1 MLGLKHNNVRDLS
14 KYANENSRT
23 SHTLFMQNQKI
34 MYFNHAKP
42 ENHVL

>member
-1 MLGLKHNNVRDLS
+1 MQMKIAEHHILYSCKTRKS
-14 KYANENSRT
+14 C
-23 SHTLFMQNQKI
+23 TLIMQNQKI